1 MKYLLILADGMADY
15 KIAEL
20 DNKTPLQYARTPN
33 IDLLAKNSCIGRVAT
48 VPEGF
53 PPGSDVANLSVMGY
67 DPRKYYTGRSPLE
80 AVSMG
85 VELGSSDMAL
95 RCNLVTLSPEAN
107 YNEQTMLD
115 YSSGE
120 ISSQEAA
127 ELILTLQEHLGNQD
141 FTFHAGIS
149 YRHLMVWKEAINK
162 EIVLTP
168 PHDISGRKITEYL
181 PRGADGGLLLDLMIA
196 SQKILK
202 KHPVNQKRKEAGQ
215 NPANSVW
222 FWGEGRKPFLDS
234 FADKYSLNGSAVA
247 AVDLV
252 RGLGIC
258 AGLRPVSVAGAT
270 GSIETNFAGKA
281 RAALDELKNGQDF
294 VYLHIESPDEAGH
307 QGSLKSKIWSIE
319 QIDREVLGLV
329 LKELELFDD
338 LRLLLLPDHP
348 TPLSTRTHSSDP
360 VPFMI
365 FDKNNPVQDSIGVYD
380 EISSAQG
387 MFMEKG
393 HELMD
398 FFILKKNNQ

>member
-15 KIAEL
+15 IINEL
-20 DNKTPLQYARTPN
+20 GNKTPLQYARTPN
-33 IDLLAKNSCIGRVAT
+33 IDFLAKYSNIGKVAT

-67 DPRKYYTGRSPLE
+67 DPHKYYTGRSPLE

-85 VELGSSDMAL
+85 VDLNSNDMAL
-95 RCNLVTLSPEAN
+95 RCNLVTLSSEAN
-107 YNEQTMLD
+107 SNKKTMLD
-115 YSSGE
+115 YSAGE
-120 ISSQEAA
+120 INSREAA
-127 ELILTLQEHLGNQD
+127 ELILTLQKQLGNQD

-149 YRHLMVWKEAINK
+149 YRHLLVWKEAINK

-168 PHDISGRKITEYL
+168 PHDISGRNIADYL
-181 PRGADGGLLLDLMIA
+181 PRGKDGSLLLDLMIE
-196 SQKILK
+196 SQKLLK
-202 KHPVNQKRKEAGQ
+202 EHPVNLKRIEVGQ

-222 FWGEGRKPFLDS
+222 FWGEGRKPVLDS
-234 FADKYSLNGSAVA
+234 FADKYSLQGSVVA

-319 QIDREVLGLV
+319 QIDCEVLGLV
-329 LKELELFDD
+329 LEELEKFDD
-338 LRLLLLPDHP
+338 LRLMLLPDHP
-348 TPLSTRTHSSDP
+348 TPLSTRTHSNDP
-360 VPFMI
+360 VPFMV
-365 FDKNNPVQDSIGVYD
+365 FDKIHPVTDSVGIYD
-380 EISSAQG
+380 EIFSEQG
-387 MFMEKG
+387 IFKEKG

-398 FFILKKNNQ
+398 FFILKKNN